1 MQIQN
6 TIKRALN
13 IKPFLS
19 ISKIKKLM
27 LLGHYL
33 KMPHLQ
39 VLANLE
45 LEIPEYI
52 FDNYIQ
58 DLKQIQKGVPLEYLT
73 NIKGFYESEFYVNEH
88 VLIPRPETEV
98 LVQTAIDLNLPKN
111 FQAIDLGTGSG
122 CIAISL
128 AKKYPESSWIA
139 ADVSKKA
146 LEVAT
151 KNTQL
156 NAVKNINFI
165 ESNLL
170 ESVPN
175 QKFNLITANLPYI
188 GTETFSGVCQ
198 NTKRYEPNIALFSG
212 QDGLDLYRQLSKS
225 LKSKNIEFEYL
236 LAEFADNQGPS
247 LISIF
252 KEDFP
257 DLNYRL
263 IKDLNQK
270 ERILLIF
277 KNVR

>member
-6 TIKRALN
+6 TIKRALYLES
-13 IKPFLS
+13 FLS
-19 ISKIKKLM
+19 IPKIKKLI

-45 LEIPEYI
+45 LELPEYI
-52 FDNYIQ
+52 FESYII
-58 DLKQIQKGVPLEYLT
+58 DLKKIQKGVPLEYLT
-73 NIKGFYESEFYVNEH
+73 NIKGFYESEFYVDEN

-98 LVQTAIDLNLPKN
+98 LVQTAIDLNLPEN
-111 FQAIDLGTGSG
+111 FDALDLGTGSG

-128 AKKYPESSWIA
+128 AKKYPKSNWIA
-139 ADVSKKA
+139 VDISKKA
-146 LEVAT
+146 LEVAS

-156 NAVKNINFI
+156 NTVKNVNLI

-170 ESVPN
+170 EAIPN
-175 QKFNLITANLPYI
+175 RKFNLITANLPYI
-188 GTETFSGVCQ
+188 GTETFSGICQ
-198 NTKRYEPNIALFSG
+198 NTKRFEPNIALFSG

-225 LKSKNIEFEYL
+225 LKSKNIEFDYL
-236 LAEFADNQGPS
+236 LAEFADNQGSS
-247 LISIF
+247 LISVF

>member
-1 MQIQN
+1 
-6 TIKRALN
+6 
-13 IKPFLS
+13 
-19 ISKIKKLM
+19 M

-98 LVQTAIDLNLPKN
+98 LVQTAIDLNLPEN
-111 FQAIDLGTGSG
+111 FNAIDLGTGSG

-128 AKKYPESSWIA
+128 AKKYPESNWVA